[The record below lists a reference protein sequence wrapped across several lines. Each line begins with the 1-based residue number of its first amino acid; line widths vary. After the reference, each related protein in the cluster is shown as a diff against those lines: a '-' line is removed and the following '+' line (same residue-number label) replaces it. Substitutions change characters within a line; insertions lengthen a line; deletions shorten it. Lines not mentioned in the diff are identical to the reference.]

1 MNKETACHHVFMV
14 SMQMWYISTCSIAN
28 DESHSDSLR
37 LLRVIVVRMLGRLPH
52 RTLRTQEGPQEQL
65 A

>member
-1 MNKETACHHVFMV
+1 MV
-14 SMQMWYISTCSIAN
+14 PLQTWHISTCLIAN
-28 DESHSDSLR
+28 DQSHLGLLK

-52 RTLRTQEGPQEQL
+52 RTLRTQEGTQEQL